1 MHYAVFKE
9 SPSLV
14 AMLNRADAAI
24 ITVKENELLKQLTDG
39 KSTTNPVAM
48 DAIEVGFIRQ

>member
-14 AMLNRADAAI
+14 AMLNRADASI
-24 ITVKENELLKQLTDG
+24 ITAKENELLKQLNDG

-48 DAIEVGFIRQ
+48 DAIEVAFIRQ